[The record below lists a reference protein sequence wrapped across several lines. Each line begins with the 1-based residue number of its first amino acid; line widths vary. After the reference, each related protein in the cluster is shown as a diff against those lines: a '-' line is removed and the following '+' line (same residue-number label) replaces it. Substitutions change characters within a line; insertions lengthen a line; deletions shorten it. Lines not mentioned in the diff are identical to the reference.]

1 MDTCCNVMYCVVN
14 NVGLSVAIPDYFT
27 EIEEVVSSHLIVEF
41 FTHTHTHTHTLSPL
55 ISVIA
60 ILLN

>member
-1 MDTCCNVMYCVVN
+1 MDTCCNVMYRVVN

-27 EIEEVVSSHLIVEF
+27 EIEEVVSSHLIMNYS
-41 FTHTHTHTHTLSPL
+41 HTHTLPPSPSL